1 MFCNHNIIHV
11 DH

>member
-1 MFCNHNIIHV
+1 MSFCSVIIHV